1 VSRFDVR
8 LTAFLQETMFTS
20 SDTASR
26 GGHRPGAPHA
36 AEPGRRVAVQAPGRL
51 HLGFLDP
58 GASLGRRYGSLGLVI
73 EDFETTL
80 TLEPADHDEIDAG
93 PAPGEL
99 PRLQHHLATLRQ
111 VSGCRQPLRVR
122 LESVLP
128 AHCGLGSGTQLALA
142 IGQGFAQ
149 LFDLPWTTRDVAQ
162 SLGRGLRSGVGIAGF
177 DHGGFIVDGGPA
189 HADDVAPL
197 LARLGF
203 PDAWRVV
210 VVEDEQQC
218 GLHGSE
224 EVQALARLPAFPR
237 EAAAD
242 LCHHVLMKLLPAL
255 AEAQFESFAHSL
267 SHIQRRIG
275 AYFAPAQ
282 GGSMYT
288 SPAVARLMQW
298 VERSGLPAGLGQS
311 SWGPTAFAFMPS
323 AAAAQRLVDQA
334 RAAGMLAPPLS
345 LRIVQGRNRGATLQA
360 MPMSK
365 TL

>member
-1 VSRFDVR
+1 
-8 LTAFLQETMFTS
+8 MFTS
-20 SDTASR
+20 PEKALQAGRPPGVSR
-26 GGHRPGAPHA
+26 SSEA
-36 AEPGRRVAVQAPGRL
+36 ARRVTVRAPGRL

-73 EDFETTL
+73 EDFETAL
-80 TLEPADHDEIDAG
+80 TLEPAARDEIDPG

-99 PRLQHHLATLRQ
+99 PRLQRHLATLRQ
-111 VSGCRQPLRVR
+111 LSGCRQPLRVR

-142 IGQGFAQ
+142 IGQAFAHA
-149 LFDLPWTTRDVAQ
+149 FGLPWTTRDVAL

-197 LARLGF
+197 LSRLGF

-210 VVEDEQQC
+210 VVQDDQQL
-218 GLHGSE
+218 GLHGRQE
-224 EVQALARLPAFPR
+224 AQALARLPAFPR

-242 LCHHVLMKLLPAL
+242 LCHQVLMKLLPAL
-255 AEAQFESFAHSL
+255 AEAQFEPFAQSL
-267 SHIQRRIG
+267 SHLQRRIG
-275 AYFAPAQ
+275 AHFAPAQ
-282 GGSMYT
+282 GGSLYT

-298 VERSGLPAGLGQS
+298 IERSGLPAGLGQS

-323 AAAAQRLVDQA
+323 AASAQHLVDQA
-334 RAAGMLAPPLS
+334 HAAGMLPPPLS
-345 LRIVQGRNRGATLQA
+345 LRIVQGRNRGATVEA
-360 MPMSK
+360 MPVS
-365 TL
+365 TTC

>member
-1 VSRFDVR
+1 
-8 LTAFLQETMFTS
+8 MFTS
-20 SDTASR
+20 PEKVMQT
-26 GGHRPGAPHA
+26 
-36 AEPGRRVAVQAPGRL
+36 GRRPFEAARRVSVRAPGRL

-58 GASLGRRYGSLGLVI
+58 GASLGRRFGSLGLVI
-73 EDFETTL
+73 EDFETAL
-80 TLEPADHDEIDAG
+80 TLEPAARDDIDPG

-99 PRLQHHLATLRQ
+99 PRLQRHLATLRQ
-111 VSGCRQPLRVR
+111 VSGCTQPLRVR
-122 LESVLP
+122 LRSVLP

-142 IGQGFAQ
+142 MGQAFAHA
-149 LFDLPWTTRDVAQ
+149 FELPWTTRDVAQ

-189 HADDVAPL
+189 HADGVAPL
-197 LARLGF
+197 LSRLGF
-203 PDAWRVV
+203 PDPWRVV
-210 VVEDEQQC
+210 VVQDDRQR

-242 LCHHVLMKLLPAL
+242 LCHQVLMKLLPAL
-255 AEAQFESFAHSL
+255 AEAQFEPFAQSL
-267 SHIQRRIG
+267 SHVQRRIG
-275 AYFAPAQ
+275 AHFAPAQ

-334 RAAGMLAPPLS
+334 QAAGMLPPPLS
-345 LRIVQGRNRGATLQA
+345 LRIVQGRNRGATLEA
-360 MPMSK
+360 APLS
-365 TL
+365 TTC

>member
-1 VSRFDVR
+1 M
-8 LTAFLQETMFTS
+8 QETMLTS
-20 SDTASR
+20 PKNALP
-26 GGHRPGAPHA
+26 GHRPGDPRLFQAVW
-36 AEPGRRVAVQAPGRL
+36 RVAVRAPGRL

-73 EDFETTL
+73 EDFETAL
-80 TLEPADHDEIDAG
+80 TLEPAVRDDIDAG

-99 PRLQHHLATLRQ
+99 PRLQRHLATLRQ
-111 VSGCRQPLRVR
+111 ISGCTQPLRVS
-122 LESVLP
+122 LKSVLP

-142 IGQGFAQ
+142 VGQAFVHA
-149 LFDLPWTTRDVAQ
+149 FSLPWTTRDIAQ

-197 LARLGF
+197 LARLNF
-203 PDAWRVV
+203 PEAWRVV
-210 VVEDEQQC
+210 VVQDGQQL

-224 EVQALARLPAFPR
+224 EVKALERLPAFPR

-242 LCHHVLMKLLPAL
+242 LCHQVLMKLLPAL
-255 AEAQFESFAHSL
+255 AEAQFEPFAQSL
-267 SHIQRRIG
+267 SHLQRRIG
-275 AYFAPAQ
+275 EHFAPAQ

-311 SWGPTAFAFMPS
+311 SWGPTAFAFVPS

-334 RAAGMLAPPLS
+334 HAAGMLPPPLS
-345 LRIVQGRNRGATLQA
+345 LRIVQGRNGGATVEA
-360 MPMSK
+360 SPVPK
-365 TL
+365 A